1 MECWL
6 GVAMGPKIAKRLKV
20 ARSTAYR
27 SPPPA
32 AHEVICY
39 SLRDRP
45 AGATQQAQSASI
57 HKEMA
62 MNARFLQAL

>member
-1 MECWL
+1 MQ
-6 GVAMGPKIAKRLKV
+6 VANRLEEQ
-20 ARSTAYR
+20 RSTAYR

-32 AHEVICY
+32 AHEVVCH
-39 SLRDRP
+39 SLPDRL
-45 AGATQQAQSASI
+45 AGAAQQAQGASV